1 MYSCNLCSIEV
12 ESLPVR
18 QSNEDSPEF
27 DKGLCHDCL
36 NLVEMLAMA
45 STADRVKEALSWYP
59 VSWKRFQQKLSS
71 FFELRQV

>member
-12 ESLPVR
+12 ESLAVR

-45 STADRVKEALSWYP
+45 STAD
-59 VSWKRFQQKLSS
+59 
-71 FFELRQV
+71 